1 MMERHYGSI
10 IRRLL
15 TLIMAIFL
23 AVTLLGCQGS
33 SEVSIAAKHRTLT
46 NIVERQLR
54 YGQIAFP
61 LDSQT
66 EAFRPAP

>member
-23 AVTLLGCQGS
+23 AVTLLGCQGPGD
-33 SEVSIAAKHRTLT
+33 VSIAAKHRKLT

-61 LDSQT
+61 LDSQR
-66 EAFRPAP
+66 EVFRPAP

>member
-15 TLIMAIFL
+15 TLIIAIFL
-23 AVTLLGCQGS
+23 AVTVLGCQGPGD
-33 SEVSIAAKHRTLT
+33 VSIAAKHRKLT
-46 NIVERQLR
+46 DIVERQLR
-54 YGQIAFP
+54 YGPIAFP

-66 EAFRPAP
+66 ETFRPAP

>member
-1 MMERHYGSI
+1 MMERNYGSI

-15 TLIMAIFL
+15 TLIMAISL
-23 AVTLLGCQGS
+23 AVTLLGCQGPGD
-33 SEVSIAAKHRTLT
+33 VSIAAKHRKLT

-54 YGQIAFP
+54 YGPTAFP
-61 LDSQT
+61 LDTQR

>member
-1 MMERHYGSI
+1 MMEKHYGSI

-23 AVTLLGCQGS
+23 AVTLLGCQGP
-33 SEVSIAAKHRTLT
+33 SEVSIAAKHRKLT

-61 LDSQT
+61 LDSQI